1 LDIDDILTESFYN
14 KFTSLIDVKI
24 VILILF
30 ALHLFVIS
38 FPLKG
43 LVFDEAFY
51 VPAARDIL
59 NGVGSNPEHPFL
71 GKAWIALGI
80 YIFGDNWFGWRIVP
94 SIFSV
99 LSLSVFYLI
108 SKRFLGKNLAV
119 YATAMLGFEVMF
131 FVHGSLALLEVPSIF
146 FAFLSFWLYLER
158 KGKKILKIP
167 LYYWLSTLA
176 MGLAFLSKETAAFY
190 VIIIIFLYIVTRVQ
204 FTHYKELLPKFYK
217 AIILL
222 LVLAGVYIIPVTIYD
237 VVYQP
242 SSSTEVVITHSVVQ
256 IPNEVGIMVDN
267 STVTNTETNQ
277 IPINN
282 ALEHLIYTVSYA
294 SGLTITNDSDVN
306 SGNYA
311 WNWVLPI
318 PSYPPSPYYVESAE
332 VRHTTR
338 ASDEI
343 VNVSTETLH
352 PISWYGIGTNIPIW
366 WSIWL
371 IVPFTAYNIL
381 RKEGKEI
388 DYFLLIWILGTYLP
402 MIYTSGVV
410 GRIVYPFYFIQTV
423 PALALGIPYMVS
435 SIIKAGSIRNL
446 ILVALMLVVLV
457 VFVLYFP
464 VRVNDF

>member
-1 LDIDDILTESFYN
+1 MIKSFYN
-14 KFTSLIDVKI
+14 KFTSLIDVKV
-24 VILILF
+24 VILIIF

-43 LVFDEAFY
+43 MVFDEAFY

-59 NGVGSNPEHPFL
+59 NVVGSNPEHPFL

-80 YIFGDNWFGWRIVP
+80 YVFGDNWFGWRIIP
-94 SIFSV
+94 TFFSV

-131 FVHGSLALLEVPSIF
+131 FIHGSLALLEVPSIF

-158 KGKKILKIP
+158 KERKILKIS
-167 LYYWLSTLA
+167 LYYWLSALS

-190 VIIIIFLYIVTRVQ
+190 VIIIIFLYVVTRIQ

-217 AIILL
+217 AIVLL

-242 SSSTEVVITHSVVQ
+242 TSSTEVVISHSIVQ
-256 IPNEVGIMVDN
+256 IPNEEGIIVDN
-267 STVTNTETNQ
+267 STVTNTATNK
-277 IPINN
+277 ITINN

-294 SGLTITNDSDVN
+294 SGLTITNESDVN

-311 WNWVLPI
+311 WNWILPL
-318 PSYPPSPYYVESAE
+318 PSYPPSPYYVESTE
-332 VRHTTR
+332 VRHTTKNNG
-338 ASDEI
+338 EI
-343 VNVSTETLH
+343 VGITTETRH
-352 PISWYGIGTNIPIW
+352 PVSWYGIGTIIPIW

-371 IVPFTAYNIL
+371 IVPFTAFNIL
-381 RKEGKEI
+381 RKKGKEI
-388 DYFLLIWILGTYLP
+388 DYFLLIWIAGTYLP
-402 MIYTSGVV
+402 MLYTSGVV

-435 SIIKAGSIRNL
+435 SIIKDKPIRNL
-446 ILVALMLVVLV
+446 ILVVLMLAVLA

-464 VRVNDF
+464 VRVNEF

>member
-1 LDIDDILTESFYN
+1 MTKSFFR
-14 KFTSLIDVKI
+14 KFTSLINIKI

-30 ALHLFVIS
+30 ALHLFVVS

-43 LVFDEAFY
+43 LVFDEVYY
-51 VPAARDIL
+51 VPTARDIL
-59 NGVGSNPEHPFL
+59 NVEGSNPEHPFL

-80 YIFGDNWFGWRIVP
+80 YIFGDNWFGWRIIP

-108 SKRFLGKNLAV
+108 SKRFIGKNLAV

-146 FAFLSFWLYLER
+146 FAFLSFWLYFER
-158 KGKKILKIP
+158 KDKKILKIP
-167 LYYWLSTLA
+167 LYYWLSSLA

-190 VIIIIFLYIVTRVQ
+190 VITIIFLYIVSRVQ
-204 FTHYKELLPKFYK
+204 FTNYKELLPKFYK
-217 AIILL
+217 AILLL

-237 VVYQP
+237 IVYQP
-242 SSSTEVVITHSVVQ
+242 SSSTEIIISHTIVET
-256 IPNEVGIMVDN
+256 PNGSELPEYN
-267 STVTNTETNQ
+267 STITSTSTKK
-277 IPINN
+277 ILINN

-294 SGLTITNDSDVN
+294 SGLTITNDSEVN

-311 WNWVLPI
+311 WNWILPI

-332 VRHTTR
+332 VGVTTK
-338 ASDEI
+338 AGDEI
-343 VNVSTETLH
+343 VGVTMETRH

-366 WSIWL
+366 WSIWI
-371 IVPFTAYNIL
+371 IVPFTAFNIL
-381 RKEGKEI
+381 RKKGKEI
-388 DYFLLIWILGTYLP
+388 DYFLLIWIAGTYLP
-402 MIYTSGVV
+402 MLYTSGVV

-423 PALALGIPYMVS
+423 PALALGLPYMVS
-435 SIIKAGSIRNL
+435 SLVKVKTIRNIIL
-446 ILVALMLVVLV
+446 IALMIIVLA

-464 VRVNDF
+464 VRVNEF